1 MFRAVKILTTMLI
14 ASMMAVV
21 WYFLMDVKLEDK
33 ATIAGFSFMELVYI
47 LALIC
52 IWG

>member
-1 MFRAVKILTTMLI
+1 MFLAFKIFTTVLVFT
-14 ASMMAVV
+14 MMAVI
-21 WYFLMDVKLEDK
+21 WFFLMNVELKDR

-47 LALIC
+47 FALVC